1 MTLEVKS
8 IIDDEIVISEFVD
21 DDVYEY
27 VNNIVSK
34 YSIMS
39 LVIYLKITVNDLI
52 IEIKI
57 YDNKPIE

>member
-39 LVIYLKITVNDLI
+39 LVIYLEITVDDLI